1 MEDVKSI
8 LVASERLFG
17 CESDPSEMMRQTRI
31 VAEVWFFLSC
41 CCICLGLHC
50 PSEVCALLS
59 AFLVTHLHF
68 TSYLPSVF
76 SVTGFY

>member
-31 VAEVWFFLSC
+31 VAEVFLFAV
-41 CCICLGLHC
+41 G
-50 PSEVCALLS
+50 
-59 AFLVTHLHF
+59 FLVTEF
-68 TSYLPSVF
+68 YSTPAATRF
-76 SVTGFY
+76 SV